1 MEDDTYGGYYIPKG
15 TLILA
20 NIWYVSLHSTFITQL
35 FMQLIR
41 FGIIHQAN
49 DP

>member
-20 NIWYVSLHSTFITQL
+20 NIWYVFTSFI
-35 FMQLIR
+35 IYHA
-41 FGIIHQAN
+41 IH
-49 DP
+49 PFSHYSSGK